1 MPDRIIHKRSLTG
14 SSVPTTASLEIGEF
28 AINVVDAKVY
38 LRRSGSVSD
47 GVYSLVTANTV
58 TTGSIQATSF
68 TGSLFGTASWSNNA
82 QTASYVNTLTQT
94 VNISGA
100 LDLKPTKDPDP
111 NGSNTTD
118 TYLFVSAS
126 NTALGQ
132 DLYVRQDGN
141 LVKWKWI
148 EGSLQTGL
156 LYGGVLT
163 TGSAS
168 TVNISSGSG
177 IIVNYNASVATELN
191 PQISYVRWNSQSID
205 LTAYTASYQASYI
218 YIDANGIAQS
228 QQDTYFTAEQFAAS
242 IPLGMA
248 NHTGRNRITSV
259 ANNVNTAYNTTNQA
273 FDFIEAF
280 GPLKMNGLT
289 VSGQTNTLHLN
300 IGAGESYILGGFYQQ
315 DPTGISHKIT
325 SAYVTASIARVYRS
339 GSSFITDNNNGT
351 FYTTIDV
358 TQYDQNGN
366 GTLSAVGNN
375 WSIQRVFFNPF
386 TGRVH
391 VYYGQNVY
399 DKLSTAVSNL
409 ASDSFTEAVYSAHQY
424 VFVAYLIV
432 YGNVSNTDLTNT
444 TDNKIVQSG
453 LFRNTVGS
461 SGTTVYINNLSSL
474 SDVSITSPSNGQA
487 LVYSSGF
494 WINGDPLNATN
505 ATNANF
511 ATNAGNAT
519 NATNA
524 DNININTPSP
534 ATYYL
539 PLSLNT
545 TSYNQLYVDS
555 DFRYDTDTNTLIT
568 TYFQG
573 DLVGNAS
580 TATTAG
586 SATTA
591 NTANSAISASHAD
604 SADSANSAT
613 TAGSATNADNIYTG
627 PTVLS
632 GSYYVPIVDTS
643 NIGYQQVRVGP
654 ISYDAGT
661 NTLFVTASNASTASY
676 VLNAISSSFAS
687 TASSVNIL
695 NQDVTITGSAF
706 VSTSVFTPAIY
717 GGSASGNN
725 LILGSTTNATK
736 GNITLGTSNY
746 SELNNTLGLGAAANS
761 VDRLYIQGIGNT
773 SATDAIQ
780 AVNSNTNVLFK
791 LQDNGQLFMGPVSSS
806 TAMGT
811 SNALLFISQS
821 LVTGS
826 THTTAVYGTL
836 VNQNIFSRANNNAAS
851 MFGALNQY
859 TLQIDPSQTATGT
872 TLIGKR
878 DIINFSGSS
887 PTSTTYILADMIFSG
902 GGTTPIWRISAIS
915 SSLVATNNNT
925 TTVFHQILVSQ
936 NLTANSLTNSGG
948 GVVIGGGGNS
958 MSMNVGPGI
967 AIGTSNTIT
976 NTGGGTQFAIGLGN
990 ATLGNGVSGIGN
1002 YVYHSSTT
1010 SGVGA
1015 VVGVGS
1021 STVGWGWGL
1030 GLVGSAGA
1038 TTSAALQLRL
1048 NGNIVQYRNAIINNA
1063 SFNQA
1068 QQLGFGSYSNMPT
1081 LLIGGILPAQQGG
1094 VNINATTGVALI
1106 TGSIINTM
1114 TTVGNSFTEP
1124 GTAIIAT
1131 TGSNAD
1137 IRLNQNW
1144 TNATAAYIGTVFSS
1158 SINTVSGT
1166 GSLFIDWAPN
1176 TNAAQRIGTGGTPPT
1191 GGNYW
1196 IWIKPDEFRFSKA
1209 SGVAALNID
1218 TAGKI
1223 GIWPD
1228 VTSSYSATNEL
1239 SAMLDINVG
1248 SVLNSNGQVSVSGSN
1263 IYPQIRLR
1271 GMSGNPSTTFTLDG
1285 SLWYLSTNS
1294 RLMIRQG
1301 SNTREIVTSSGSVGS
1316 SGSAVGSIDIV
1327 VNGTTYNV
1335 LYK

>member
-1 MPDRIIHKRSLTG
+1 MKIFQPTITG
-14 SSVPTTASLEIGEF
+14 SFEVT
-28 AINVVDAKVY
+28 
-38 LRRSGSVSD
+38 GSV
-47 GVYSLVTANTV
+47 
-58 TTGSIQATSF
+58 
-68 TGSLFGTASWSNNA
+68 
-82 QTASYVNTLTQT
+82 
-94 VNISGA
+94 
-100 LDLKPTKDPDP
+100 
-111 NGSNTTD
+111 
-118 TYLFVSAS
+118 
-126 NTALGQ
+126 
-132 DLYVRQDGN
+132 
-141 LVKWKWI
+141 
-148 EGSLQTGL
+148 
-156 LYGGVLT
+156 
-163 TGSAS
+163 
-168 TVNISSGSG
+168 
-177 IIVNYNASVATELN
+177 IV
-191 PQISYVRWNSQSID
+191 
-205 LTAYTASYQASYI
+205 
-218 YIDANGIAQS
+218 
-228 QQDTYFTAEQFAAS
+228 
-242 IPLGMA
+242 
-248 NHTGRNRITSV
+248 
-259 ANNVNTAYNTTNQA
+259 
-273 FDFIEAF
+273 
-280 GPLKMNGLT
+280 
-289 VSGQTNTLHLN
+289 
-300 IGAGESYILGGFYQQ
+300 
-315 DPTGISHKIT
+315 
-325 SAYVTASIARVYRS
+325 
-339 GSSFITDNNNGT
+339 
-351 FYTTIDV
+351 
-358 TQYDQNGN
+358 
-366 GTLSAVGNN
+366 
-375 WSIQRVFFNPF
+375 
-386 TGRVH
+386 
-391 VYYGQNVY
+391 
-399 DKLSTAVSNL
+399 
-409 ASDSFTEAVYSAHQY
+409 
-424 VFVAYLIV
+424 
-432 YGNVSNTDLTNT
+432 
-444 TDNKIVQSG
+444 
-453 LFRNTVGS
+453 
-461 SGTTVYINNLSSL
+461 
-474 SDVSITSPSNGQA
+474 
-487 LVYSSGF
+487 
-494 WINGDPLNATN
+494 
-505 ATNANF
+505 
-511 ATNAGNAT
+511 
-519 NATNA
+519 
-524 DNININTPSP
+524 
-534 ATYYL
+534 
-539 PLSLNT
+539 
-545 TSYNQLYVDS
+545 
-555 DFRYDTDTNTLIT
+555 
-568 TYFQG
+568 
-573 DLVGNAS
+573 
-580 TATTAG
+580 
-586 SATTA
+586 
-591 NTANSAISASHAD
+591 
-604 SADSANSAT
+604 
-613 TAGSATNADNIYTG
+613 
-627 PTVLS
+627 
-632 GSYYVPIVDTS
+632 
-643 NIGYQQVRVGP
+643 
-654 ISYDAGT
+654 
-661 NTLFVTASNASTASY
+661 
-676 VLNAISSSFAS
+676 
-687 TASSVNIL
+687 
-695 NQDVTITGSAF
+695 TGSAF

-791 LQDNGQLFMGPVSSS
+791 LQDNGQLSMGPVTSS

-836 VNQNIFSRANNNAAS
+836 TNQNIFSRASNNGAS
-851 MFGALNQY
+851 TFGASNQY
-859 TLQIDPSQTATGT
+859 TLQIDPSQTATT
-872 TLIGKR
+872 STLIGKR

-902 GGTTPIWRISAIS
+902 GGNTPIWRISAVS
-915 SSLVATNNNT
+915 SSAVATNNAQT
-925 TTVFHQILVSQ
+925 TTFFHQILISQ
-936 NLTANSLTNSGG
+936 NLTANSLTNTGG

-958 MSMNVGPGI
+958 ISMNVGPGI

-990 ATLGNGVSGIGN
+990 TTLGNGVSGIGN
-1002 YVYHSSTT
+1002 YVYHSSAT

-1015 VVGVGS
+1015 IVGVGS

-1038 TTSAALQLRL
+1038 TGSAAIQLRL

-1063 SFNQA
+1063 NNTQA

-1081 LLIGGILPAQQGG
+1081 LLLGGILPAQQGG

-1191 GGNYW
+1191 GSNYW
-1196 IWIKPDEFRFSKA
+1196 VWIKPDEFRFSKV
-1209 SGVAALNID
+1209 SGVATLNID

-1228 VTSSYSATNEL
+1228 VTSSYSTNNEL

-1271 GMSGNPSTTFTLDG
+1271 GMSGNPSTAYTLDG

-1316 SGSAVGSIDIV
+1316 SGSAAGSIDIV